1 MNFLPFGAIDIGSN
15 AIRLLVMNAIEYPE
29 ETTFKKVSLIR
40 IPIRLGADVF
50 KDQVISSVKCDKLIH
65 AMEGYQ
71 HIMQAYNILDYRAC
85 ATSAMRE
92 AKNGPELISE
102 IRNKIGIDLEVITGK
117 EEAEIIFNTGVA
129 QMLDPNKDYLYV
141 DVGGGSTEVTVVSK
155 NAKVE
160 QESFN
165 IGTVRML
172 SQSVD
177 AAEVDRFKGFMR
189 QQATKLKDT
198 SLIGSGGNINKLFKL
213 MGKKY
218 GETINP
224 SELKH
229 MYDYL
234 KRFTFEERI
243 SVLRLNPH
251 RADVIIPATKIFL
264 WAFKH
269 SNSKR
274 VFVPRMGLS
283 DGIVKQLYDKF
294 REENP
299 VVRISPD
306 QLNGN

>member
-15 AIRLLVMNAIEYPE
+15 AIRLLIMNAIEYPE
-29 ETTFKKVSLIR
+29 ETKFKKVSLIR
-40 IPIRLGADVF
+40 IPLRLGEDVF
-50 KDQVISSVKCDKLIH
+50 KDFVISSSKIDRLLH
-65 AMEGYQ
+65 AMEGFQ
-71 HIMQAYNILDYRAC
+71 HIMKSYSLINYRAC

-92 AKNGPELISE
+92 AQNGSELISI
-102 IRNKIGIDLEVITGK
+102 IRNKIGIDLEIINGK

-129 QMLDPNKDYLYV
+129 QILDANKDYLYV

-155 NAKVE
+155 SEKVE
-160 QESFN
+160 QESFR

-172 SQSVD
+172 NKMVD
-177 AAEVDRFKGFMR
+177 ADEIERFKSFMR
-189 QQATKLKDT
+189 YQTTKLKDT

-218 GETINP
+218 GEIINP
-224 SELKH
+224 SELKS

-251 RADVIIPATKIFL
+251 RADVIIPAIKIFL
-264 WAFKH
+264 WSIKH

-283 DGIVKQLYDKF
+283 DGIVQELYESY
-294 REENP
+294 REKNP
-299 VVRISPD
+299 RV
-306 QLNGN
+306 

>member
-15 AIRLLVMNAIEYPE
+15 AIRLMIMNAIEYPD
-29 ETTFKKVSLIR
+29 ETKFKKVSLIR
-40 IPIRLGADVF
+40 IPLRLGADVF
-50 KDQVISSVKCDKLIH
+50 KDKVISSLKSEQLIH

-71 HIMQAYNILDYRAC
+71 HIMQAYNILSYRAC

-102 IRNKIGIDLEVITGK
+102 IRNKIGIDLEIISGK
-117 EEAEIIFNTGVA
+117 DEAEIIFNTGVA
-129 QMLDPNKDYLYV
+129 QMLDPEKDYLYV

-155 NAKVE
+155 SQKVE

-172 SQSVD
+172 NQSVD
-177 AAEVDRFKGFMR
+177 ADEVDRFKSFMR
-189 QQATKLKDT
+189 KQATKLKDT
-198 SLIGSGGNINKLFKL
+198 ALIGSGGNINKLFKL
-213 MGKKY
+213 MGKNY

-283 DGIVKQLYDKF
+283 DGIVQQLYVKY
-294 REENP
+294 RKEHPNTIILP
-299 VVRISPD
+299 
-306 QLNGN
+306 

>member
-15 AIRLLVMNAIEYPE
+15 AIRLLIMNAIEYPD
-29 ETTFKKVSLIR
+29 ETKFKKVSLIR
-40 IPIRLGADVF
+40 IPLRLGADVF
-50 KDQVISSVKCDKLIH
+50 KDQVISSHKSEQLIH

-71 HIMQAYNILDYRAC
+71 HIMQAYNILSYRAC

-92 AKNGPELISE
+92 ARNGPELISE
-102 IRNKIGIDLEVITGK
+102 IRNKIGIDLEIISGQD
-117 EEAEIIFNTGVA
+117 EAEIIFNTGVA
-129 QMLDPNKDYLYV
+129 QMLDADKDYLYV

-155 NAKVE
+155 GQKIE

-172 SQSVD
+172 NQSVD
-177 AAEVDRFKGFMR
+177 ADEVDRFKSFMR
-189 QQATKLKDT
+189 KQATKLKDT

-213 MGKKY
+213 MGKNY

-234 KRFTFEERI
+234 KRFSFEERI
-243 SVLRLNPH
+243 SLLRLNPH

-283 DGIVKQLYDKF
+283 DGIVQQLYAKY
-294 REENP
+294 RKEYPNTIILP
-299 VVRISPD
+299 
-306 QLNGN
+306 

>member
-1 MNFLPFGAIDIGSN
+1 
-15 AIRLLVMNAIEYPE
+15 MNAIEYPD
-29 ETTFKKVSLIR
+29 ETKFKKVSLIR
-40 IPIRLGADVF
+40 IPLRLGEDVF
-50 KDQVISSVKCDKLIH
+50 KDYVISQGKIERLLH
-65 AMEGYQ
+65 AMEGFI
-71 HIMQAYNILDYRAC
+71 HIMKSYNVLSYRAC

-92 AKNGPELISE
+92 AKNGPELISI
-102 IRNKIGIDLEVITGK
+102 IRDKIGIDLEIINGK
-117 EEAEIIFNTGVA
+117 EEAEIIFNTGIA
-129 QMLDPNKDYLYV
+129 EMLDPDKDYLYV

-155 NAKVE
+155 NKKVE
-160 QESFN
+160 QESFR

-172 SQSVD
+172 NQMVD
-177 AAEVDRFKGFMR
+177 TDEVDRFKSFMR

-224 SELKH
+224 SELKS

-234 KRFTFEERI
+234 KRFTFDERI

-251 RADVIIPATKIFL
+251 RADVIVPATKIFL

-283 DGIVKQLYDKF
+283 DGIVQQLYDKH
-294 REENP
+294 RGSNP
-299 VVRISPD
+299 KAE
-306 QLNGN
+306 

>member
-15 AIRLLVMNAIEYPE
+15 AIRLLIMNAIEYPD
-29 ETTFKKVSLIR
+29 ETKFKKVSLIR
-40 IPIRLGADVF
+40 IPLRLGADVF
-50 KDQVISSVKCDKLIH
+50 KSKVISPFKCEQLIH

-71 HIMQAYNILDYRAC
+71 HIMQAYNILSYRAC

-92 AKNGPELISE
+92 AKNGHELISE
-102 IRNKIGIDLEVITGK
+102 IRDKIGIDLEIITGK
-117 EEAEIIFNTGVA
+117 EEAEIIFNTGIA
-129 QMLDPNKDYLYV
+129 QMLDSEKDYLYV

-155 NAKVE
+155 SKKVE

-172 SQSVD
+172 NQAVD
-177 AAEVDRFKGFMR
+177 AKEVDRFKSFMR
-189 QQATKLKDT
+189 KQATKLKDT

-229 MYDYL
+229 IYDYL

-251 RADVIIPATKIFL
+251 RADVIVPATKIFL

-283 DGIVKQLYDKF
+283 DGMVQQLYAKF
-294 REENP
+294 REKNP
-299 VVRISPD
+299 NSVILP
-306 QLNGN
+306 